1 MSDRTETPT
10 TDPEARLREVL
21 AAPHRYEVV
30 LGDWNEWTKGALT
43 GYNALT
49 VTARSTLSHLHG
61 QHDDTENPYA
71 HCVVCAAFRLP
82 DAEVDS
88 GSEGGTDA

>member
-1 MSDRTETPT
+1 MREEAAT

-21 AAPHRYEVV
+21 TSPHRYEVV
-30 LGDWNEWTKGALT
+30 LGDWDEWTKGALT

-61 QHDDTENPYA
+61 RHDDTEIPYA
-71 HCVVCAAFRLP
+71 HCVLCAAFRLSE
-82 DAEVDS
+82 AEPDS
-88 GSEGGTDA
+88 GSSEADT